1 MPQYNYQKI
10 FYTTIA
16 NAVFVFTY
24 LYSFFQETG
33 EAYMMKD
40 YSYTEATCLPGN
52 NAWHVDRCTVAMP
65 TVTPNMEPIK
75 CYYNKACKIYFKEP
89 KTFPI
94 WFWLIVIFFVFV
106 LTWFAPSP
114 SNMQHWR
121 SKSD

>member
-1 MPQYNYQKI
+1 MTQYNYPKI
-10 FYTTIA
+10 FYTIIV
-16 NAVFVFTY
+16 NSVFVFTY

-33 EAYMMKD
+33 DTYMMKD

-52 NAWHVDRCTVAMP
+52 NAWHVEHCTLAMP

-94 WFWLIVIFFVFV
+94 WFWMIVIVYMFL

-114 SNMQHWR
+114 SNMQHW
-121 SKSD
+121 KKD